1 MAKFVKTKNEIK
13 DIYVLIR
20 TYHSTGHKKR
30 HLEIQEHSKQVRE
43 HKCSLNQKYDNNG
56 SKIKGPYDLKIY

>member
-1 MAKFVKTKNEIK
+1 MAKFVKTNNEIK
-13 DIYVLIR
+13 DIYGLIS

-43 HKCSLNQKYDNNG
+43 HKCSLNEKHDNNG